1 LAPLPTANLFSIKTE
16 FSNALEPYNFERIK
30 MVMKIIIVIAISWD
44 NQKEI
49 FKQLFGLVEDQTPN
63 IYITV
68 TPKT

>member
-1 LAPLPTANLFSIKTE
+1 
-16 FSNALEPYNFERIK
+16 
-30 MVMKIIIVIAISWD
+30 MVMIIIMVIVISWD